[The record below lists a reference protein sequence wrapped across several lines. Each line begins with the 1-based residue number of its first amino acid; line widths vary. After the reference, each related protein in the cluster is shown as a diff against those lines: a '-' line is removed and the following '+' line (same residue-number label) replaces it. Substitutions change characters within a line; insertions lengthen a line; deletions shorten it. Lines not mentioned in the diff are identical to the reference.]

1 MKLYLIIIFN
11 IIYFILLL
19 FIYLYLVKHL
29 KCNQIEY
36 FQNKTNKPKQEQEQE
51 IDIDIDIGNCHQS
64 KDMFDFSNLDNSKDF
79 INCKISDLVNE
90 LDKNED

>member
-36 FQNKTNKPKQEQEQE
+36 FQNKTNKPKQD
-51 IDIDIDIGNCHQS
+51 IDIDIDIVKGKCRQS

-79 INCKISDLVNE
+79 INCQISDLVNE
-90 LDKNED
+90 FDKNED

>member
-36 FQNKTNKPKQEQEQE
+36 FQNKTNKPQQEEE
-51 IDIDIDIGNCHQS
+51 IDIGKSSCSQS

-79 INCKISDLVNE
+79 INCQISDLVNE
-90 LDKNED
+90 IQKNKD

>member
-1 MKLYLIIIFN
+1 MKLYFIIIFN

-36 FQNKTNKPKQEQEQE
+36 FQNKTNKPKQEK
-51 IDIDIDIGNCHQS
+51 DIDIGKGNCRQS
-64 KDMFDFSNLDNSKDF
+64 ENMFDFSNLDNSKDF
-79 INCKISDLVNE
+79 INCQISDLVNE
-90 LDKNED
+90 LDKTED

>member
-36 FQNKTNKPKQEQEQE
+36 FQNKTNKPK
-51 IDIDIDIGNCHQS
+51 IKLFLLVVYLPKLLRNLGCRNTT
-64 KDMFDFSNLDNSKDF
+64 FSLTTHH
-79 INCKISDLVNE
+79 
-90 LDKNED
+90 

>member
-36 FQNKTNKPKQEQEQE
+36 FQNKTNKPKQD
-51 IDIDIDIGNCHQS
+51 IDIDIDIVKGNCRES

-79 INCKISDLVNE
+79 INCQISDLVNE
-90 LDKNED
+90 FDKNED

>member
-36 FQNKTNKPKQEQEQE
+36 FQNKTNKPKQD
-51 IDIDIDIGNCHQS
+51 IDIDIDIDIVKGKCRQS

-79 INCKISDLVNE
+79 INCQISDLVNE
-90 LDKNED
+90 FDKNED

>member
-1 MKLYLIIIFN
+1 MKLYLIILFN

-36 FQNKTNKPKQEQEQE
+36 FQNKTNKPKQEQ
-51 IDIDIDIGNCHQS
+51 DIDIDIGNCRQS
-64 KDMFDFSNLDNSKDF
+64 ENMFDFSNLDNSKDF
-79 INCKISDLVNE
+79 INCQISDLVNE
-90 LDKNED
+90 LEKTED

>member
-36 FQNKTNKPKQEQEQE
+36 FQNKTNKPKKEEE
-51 IDIDIDIGNCHQS
+51 LDIGKSSCKQS
-64 KDMFDFSNLDNSKDF
+64 YDMLDFSNLDNSKDF
-79 INCKISDLVNE
+79 INCQISDLVNE
-90 LDKNED
+90 LDKTED